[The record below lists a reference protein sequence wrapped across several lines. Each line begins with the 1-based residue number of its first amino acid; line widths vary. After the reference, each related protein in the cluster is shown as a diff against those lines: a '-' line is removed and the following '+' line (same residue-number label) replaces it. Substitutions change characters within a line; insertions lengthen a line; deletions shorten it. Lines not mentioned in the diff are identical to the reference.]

1 MTSPAAHVLVILEGH
16 AAFLAGCTSRTSSLK
31 RLSCRQLALVDTTLS
46 RIRRTLAPR
55 STVPSV
61 TRQPAT
67 LPTLVMLKTS
77 QDFGVAE
84 HGLAQ
89 RRRQHARHRR
99 LHVVDE
105 IVDDVVVAD
114 LDAVALGGSR
124 ASLARTL
131 KPMITRVRGLA
142 SVTSDSVMPPTP
154 ACR

>member
-1 MTSPAAHVLVILEGH
+1 MPHSWPAALPC
-16 AAFLAGCTSRTSSLK
+16 ASSLK
-31 RLSCRQLALVDTTLS
+31 RLSCDSLPSWTTTLS

-67 LPTLVMLKTS
+67 LPTLEILKTS
-77 QDFGVAE
+77 RISGIAE

-89 RRRQHARHRR
+89 RRRQQAGHRL

-114 LDAVALGGSR
+114 FDAGALGG
-124 ASLARTL
+124 LARFLVGANVEADDRRRL
-131 KPMITRVRGLA
+131 KPSA

-154 ACR
+154 A